1 MLEQHKI
8 DGGCLNVRLVVFCN
22 PSQTH
27 ARNQKCRLLPN
38 FLPIS
43 TGDMRPLQRKLR
55 VP

>member
-8 DGGCLNVRLVVFCN
+8 DGGCLNVTVVISSD

-38 FLPIS
+38 FLPIFI
-43 TGDMRPLQRKLR
+43 GDMRPLQHKLR